1 VRRRGHVAPAE
12 PSGYSRRS
20 WLARTLS
27 APAAA
32 AAAAAWPAHAASRVG
47 TNATAP
53 ALGDE
58 DPFASLPWEAMR
70 REHLGDGPLRFDAG
84 VQVQVPPFAED
95 PRNVPLRFSV
105 PGPHQGRN
113 PGGRVV
119 ERVVDRVVV
128 LVDRNPIRRVLSFEP
143 IAVLP
148 SLAFSFRLEQA
159 SPVRVAV
166 RGRDGR
172 WRVGG
177 TWVESAGGGCTVS
190 GTTRADGSW
199 PRTLG
204 HVGARLFPVS
214 PDPAAAARLRL
225 RVMHPMDTG
234 LVDGIPAFFLQ
245 RLELQEAGGRVL
257 MRLSIGEPVSE
268 NPVFSIDL
276 AERPRSPLRL
286 LGQDNNGNRI
296 DQWIGAGTTEPP

>member
-1 VRRRGHVAPAE
+1 M
-12 PSGYSRRS
+12 
-20 WLARTLS
+20 

-32 AAAAAWPAHAASRVG
+32 VAASASAQ
-47 TNATAP
+47 TATEAARPAP
-53 ALGDE
+53 AGADAISSGSAARADE
-58 DPFASLPWEAMR
+58 DPFGSLPWEAMR
-70 REHLGDGPLRFDAG
+70 REHLGDGPLRFDASVR
-84 VQVQVPPFAED
+84 VQAPPFAED

-105 PGPHQGRN
+105 PGLRHGPK
-113 PGGRVV
+113 PD
-119 ERVVDRVVV
+119 ERVGERAGDRGGKRGVEPEVERVVV

-204 HVGARLFPVS
+204 QVGARLFPVS

-234 LVDGIPAFFLQ
+234 LVDGIPAFHLQ

-257 MRLSIGEPVSE
+257 MRLSLGEPVSE

-276 AERPRSPLRL
+276 VDRPRGPLRL
-286 LGQDNNGNRI
+286 LGHDNNGNRI
-296 DQWIGAGTTEPP
+296 DQWIGAGTADPP

>member
-1 VRRRGHVAPAE
+1 MG
-12 PSGYSRRS
+12 S
-20 WLARTLS
+20 
-27 APAAA
+27 AAA
-32 AAAAAWPAHAASRVG
+32 VAASASAQIATEAARPARAAAR
-47 TNATAP
+47 
-53 ALGDE
+53 GDD
-58 DPFASLPWEAMR
+58 DPFGSLPWETMR

-84 VQVQVPPFAED
+84 VQVQAPPFAED

-105 PGPHQGRN
+105 PRLHHEPKPDERMD
-113 PGGRVV
+113 
-119 ERVVDRVVV
+119 ERVGDRGGNRDVHAEVERVVV

-166 RGRDGR
+166 RGRDGH

-190 GTTRADGSW
+190 GTTRTDGSW

-204 HVGARLFPVS
+204 QVGARLFPVS

-234 LVDGIPAFFLQ
+234 LVDGIPAFHLQ

-257 MRLSIGEPVSE
+257 MRLSIDEPVSE

-276 AERPRSPLRL
+276 AERPRGPLRL
-286 LGQDNNGNRI
+286 LGHDNNGNRI
-296 DQWIGAGTTEPP
+296 DQWIGAGTGDPP

>member
-1 VRRRGHVAPAE
+1 
-12 PSGYSRRS
+12 
-20 WLARTLS
+20 LA

-32 AAAAAWPAHAASRVG
+32 VAASASALTSTEATRAAAD
-47 TNATAP
+47 ATASGS
-53 ALGDE
+53 AARGDE
-58 DPFASLPWEAMR
+58 DPFGSLPWEAMR

-84 VQVQVPPFAED
+84 VQVQAPPFAED

-105 PGPHQGRN
+105 PGLY
-113 PGGRVV
+113 PGPKPV
-119 ERVVDRVVV
+119 ERAGERAVERKGQRAPGHEIAHEVERVVV

-204 HVGARLFPVS
+204 QVGARLFPVS
-214 PDPAAAARLRL
+214 PDPVAAARLRL

-234 LVDGIPAFFLQ
+234 LVDGIPAFFMQ

-276 AERPRSPLRL
+276 AERSRGPLRL
-286 LGQDNNGNRI
+286 LGHDNNGNRI

>member
-1 VRRRGHVAPAE
+1 MPSARPTAVAGRRA
-12 PSGYSRRS
+12 
-20 WLARTLS
+20 WLAGALL
-27 APAAA
+27 
-32 AAAAAWPAHAASRVG
+32 
-47 TNATAP
+47 AP
-53 ALGDE
+53 ALPMAAPPGRAASPAADGS
-58 DPFASLPWEAMR
+58 DPFGSLPWDEMR
-70 REHLGDGPLRFDAG
+70 RAHLGDGPLRFDPG
-84 VQVQVPPFAED
+84 VQVQAPPFAED
-95 PRNVPLRFSV
+95 PGNVPLRFSV
-105 PGPHQGRN
+105 PGAAD
-113 PGGRVV
+113 V
-119 ERVVDRVVV
+119 ERVVV

-143 IAVLP
+143 LAVLP
-148 SLAFSFRLEQA
+148 SLGLSFRLEQA
-159 SPVRVAV
+159 SPVRVAI
-166 RGRDGR
+166 RSRDGR

-190 GTTRADGSW
+190 GATRADGSW

-204 HVGARLFPVS
+204 QVGARLFPVS

-234 LVDGIPAFFLQ
+234 LVSGIPAFHLQ

-276 AERPRSPLRL
+276 AEIPREPLRL

-296 DQWIGAGTTEPP
+296 DAWIGAPSAEPR

>member
-1 VRRRGHVAPAE
+1 MTRSRPLAPDRRQAF
-12 PSGYSRRS
+12 SRRS
-20 WLARTLS
+20 WLARALL

-32 AAAAAWPAHAASRVG
+32 PLHAAAPEVG
-47 TNATAP
+47 P
-53 ALGDE
+53 D
-58 DPFASLPWEAMR
+58 DPFASLPWEEMR
-70 REHLGDGPLRFDAG
+70 REHLGAGPMRFDAG
-84 VQVQVPPFAED
+84 VLVQAPPFAED

-105 PGPHQGRN
+105 PG
-113 PGGRVV
+113 
-119 ERVVDRVVV
+119 ERDVDRVVV

-143 IAVLP
+143 LSVLP
-148 SLAFSFRLEQA
+148 SLGFSFRLEQA

-166 RGRDGR
+166 RGRDGA

-177 TWVESAGGGCTVS
+177 TWIESAGGGCTVS
-190 GTTRADGSW
+190 GATRADGSW

-204 HVGARLFPVS
+204 QVGARLFPVS

-234 LVDGIPAFFLQ
+234 LVDGIPAFHLQ
-245 RLELQEAGGRVL
+245 RLELLDAGRVL

-268 NPVFSIDL
+268 NPVFTIDL
-276 AERPRSPLRL
+276 AERPRGPLRL

-296 DQWIGAGTTEPP
+296 DQWIGTGASEPA